1 LGKSLRHDYIK
12 SQQKF
17 KKKKMKTETETLLEI
32 GANGVKDKQTK
43 PAIKIK
49 KEKKTK
55 KKEILHELFIELIKL
70 QKEVI
75 ASGLKLLVILE
86 GRDAAGKDGTIKRI
100 IKHLSPRE
108 TIVVALSKPTDF
120 QEREWYFQ
128 RYCAHLPVSGEFVL
142 FNRSWYNRLG
152 VEKVMGFCT
161 HKQYKS
167 FFTEVESFENGL
179 VEGGFIILKYYL
191 DISKEEQQKR
201 FDGRRKN
208 PLKHWKISPIDEA
221 AQKHWKD
228 YSDARDEM
236 LLKTNFKH
244 APWFIVSA
252 DKKKDTHI
260 ALITHLLNR
269 VKYHHQNEKLLAQ
282 NYGLVDPATP
292 EIITK
297 KLF

>member
-1 LGKSLRHDYIK
+1 MVELKH
-12 SQQKF
+12 
-17 KKKKMKTETETLLEI
+17 KK
-32 GANGVKDKQTK
+32 Q
-43 PAIKIK
+43 
-49 KEKKTK
+49 
-55 KKEILHELFIELIKL
+55 ILHELFIELVKL

-108 TIVVALSKPTDF
+108 TKVVALGKPTDV
-120 QEREWYFQ
+120 QEHEWYFQ
-128 RYCAHLPVSGEFVL
+128 RYTAHLPVSGEFVL

-167 FFTEVESFENGL
+167 FFTEVELFENGL
-179 VEGGFIILKYYL
+179 IEGGFIILKYYL

-201 FDGRRKN
+201 LDDRKKD
-208 PLKHWKISPIDEA
+208 PLKQWKISPIDEV

-236 LLKTNFKH
+236 LLKTNFKQ
-244 APWFIVSA
+244 APWFVVNA
-252 DKKKDTHI
+252 NDKDETHI

-269 VKYHHQNEKLLAQ
+269 VKYHHPNEKLLAE

-292 EIITK
+292 EIIK
-297 KLF
+297 DKLY